1 MAAGRLVTTLA
12 VAWSI
17 TGQIQLAAAIS
28 VIDTAIK
35 IAMFYAHE
43 RAWNHIDFGRR
54 PLPIDYQI

>member
-1 MAAGRLVTTLA
+1 VTTLA